1 MSTLLLF
8 FAFQTT
14 PRVAAQDSI
23 SPDSTSSAN
32 NLSADV
38 PSTLTVKM
46 PATIYEFELGLAAV
60 VNTEMQLRQDV
71 SYTTELFGINEWSP
85 LLNFLFK
92 EPSKVGPINIKR
104 VLLGEI
110 KYYNSYQDVLGNTT
124 IWKNIPLN
132 EDAILRL
139 KSKGIHFFIA
149 EVQFTNGIL
158 GIYTNRFNIEPT
170 PFSQQLK
177 ENSDPRM
184 ISYSPSNEL
193 RNDTNSTLSQAEQ
206 KIACDTLKIYG
217 YEICGSSIESTELVQ
232 TSSNISKTNEPAL
245 SSTIV
250 NDTSSLTPFI
260 SSEGSSDTQ
269 TNDTTPTSNA
279 SASQGEWKTHSD
291 RTLGIEFQYPPDW
304 EVKEKTNR
312 FEEGPDVTVEEMRGP
327 DSFGVTTVDD
337 LSSDLVDAELFASV
351 GQKQLL
357 EGVDTRLIEGVEEH
371 TPIDGEEAYSFTYT
385 KGSEL
390 GFLEAVQEGITVIH
404 DDRGYILAFTGTTST
419 FDDPENVDIRD
430 RILGSLHFLDGGESD
445 SGEDED
451 PAGDEEEGENEED
464 NDGGDEVRLFN

>member
-1 MSTLLLF
+1 LHSK
-8 FAFQTT
+8 

-38 PSTLTVKM
+38 PSTLTAKM

-232 TSSNISKTNEPAL
+232 TSSNIPKTNEPAL

-260 SSEGSSDTQ
+260 SSSTQ

-291 RTLGIEFQYPPDW
+291 RILGIEFQYPPDW

-312 FEEGPDVTVEEMRGP
+312 FEAGPDATVEEMRGP

-404 DDRGYILAFTGTTST
+404 DDRGY
-419 FDDPENVDIRD
+419 RD